1 MASESAATRSSG
13 SQNGRSWVI
22 YVPDDS
28 GAEPQLS
35 SFLRLGARY
44 DSEAPGALSLGAE
57 SEVAAEEAE
66 RYGVRLQSAGEFS
79 ESIQGRRFSLTNS
92 QDSGALIEASYT
104 RPTAA
109 KAHRRSTA
117 RQASDDSYSRGERL
131 DYHEGRQTAPQVGLD
146 VSSKV
151 GGSLA
156 ISQGLA
162 ETSISDSTMKLETGE
177 AASSTR
183 LPKLGAMLEECN
195 SSELRAAEHISLT
208 AAPAAVAES
217 LEESRSLAE
226 TGRVATLAINAV
238 FAGIAKGLAERR
250 GESAIKDFMERS
262 QAAVAMAQGIY
273 GLLHLLSVALGV
285 VKMTA
290 LRDGLAKTEGAGIRL
305 TPQGVMLYAHSAS
318 GTAYLNL
325 GAGMITMAAPLRI
338 GSAAPALESASSFD
352 TAEGERLLRV
362 FERRGH

>member
-1 MASESAATRSSG
+1 MASESAPTGISG
-13 SQNGRSWVI
+13 SQNSRSWII

-44 DSEAPGALSLGAE
+44 DPDAPGALSLGAE
-57 SEVAAEEAE
+57 SEVAAEESE

-109 KAHRRSTA
+109 KAHRRSSA
-117 RQASDDSYSRGERL
+117 RQASDDSYTRGERL
-131 DYHEGRQTAPQVGLD
+131 DYHEGRQTSPQVGLD
-146 VSSKV
+146 VSSKT

-162 ETSISDSTMKLETGE
+162 EASISDSTMTLDAGE
-177 AASSTR
+177 GVSSTR
-183 LPKLGAMLEECN
+183 LPKLGALLEECK
-195 SSELRAAEHISLT
+195 SSDLRAAERISLT
-208 AAPAAVAES
+208 AAPAAVTES
-217 LEESRSLAE
+217 LEESRGLAE

-250 GESAIKDFMERS
+250 GEAAIKDFMERS

-285 VKMTA
+285 VKMRA
-290 LRDGLAKTEGAGIRL
+290 LRDGLAKAEGAGIRL
-305 TPQGVMLYAHSAS
+305 TPQGVMLYSRSAS

-325 GAGMITMAAPLRI
+325 SAGMITMAAPLRI
-338 GSAAPALESASSFD
+338 GSAAPGLESASHYD
-352 TAEGERLLRV
+352 GGEGERLMRL
-362 FERRGH
+362 FDRRGR